1 MSAVGEIPVVT
12 IDGPSGS
19 GKGTLARRIAAQLG
33 FHLLDSGAIYRL
45 TALAA
50 ARAGVALDAP
60 AVVRVAETLDAQFL
74 PDGSILLAGECVDGV
89 LRTEQTGAMASQIA
103 ARPEVRAALFDRQ
116 KAFAQAPG
124 LVADGRDM
132 GTVVFP
138 DAPAKIFLDASAEIR
153 AERRYNQLIGNGFD
167 AKLPALI
174 AEIRERD
181 QRDRTRAVAPLV
193 PAADALVMDSSAL
206 SIETVEAQVMAFIL
220 TRGLNKAH

>member
-1 MSAVGEIPVVT
+1 M
-12 IDGPSGS
+12 
-19 GKGTLARRIAAQLG
+19 G

-50 ARAGVALDAP
+50 VQSGVALDAP
-60 AVVRVAETLDAQFL
+60 EVVRVAETLEAQFL

-103 ARPEVRAALFDRQ
+103 ARPEVRAALLDRQ

-138 DAPAKIFLDASAEIR
+138 DASAKIFLDASAEIR
-153 AERRYNQLIGNGFD
+153 AQRRYNQLIENGFD

-206 SIETVEAQVMAFIL
+206 SIEAVEAQVMAFIL
-220 TRGLNKAH
+220 ARGLYKAH

>member
-1 MSAVGEIPVVT
+1 MSALGGVPVVT

-50 ARAGVALDAP
+50 VQSGVALDAP
-60 AVVRVAETLDAQFL
+60 EVVRVAETLEAQFL

-103 ARPEVRAALFDRQ
+103 ARPEVRAALLDRQ

-138 DAPAKIFLDASAEIR
+138 DASAKIFLDASAEIR
-153 AERRYNQLIGNGFD
+153 AQRRYNQLIENGFD

-206 SIETVEAQVMAFIL
+206 SIEAVEAQVMAFIL
-220 TRGLNKAH
+220 ARGLYKAH

>member
-1 MSAVGEIPVVT
+1 MIPVVA

-19 GKGTLARRIAAQLG
+19 GKGTLARRIATRLG

-50 ARAGVALDAP
+50 AQSGVALDA
-60 AVVRVAETLDAQFL
+60 AEVVTLAETLDARFEA
-74 PDGSILLAGECVDGV
+74 DGSIYLSGICVDGI

-103 ARPEVRAALFDRQ
+103 ARPEVRTALFDRQ
-116 KAFAQAPG
+116 KAFARLPG

-138 DAPAKIFLDASAEIR
+138 EALAKIFLDASAEVR
-153 AERRYNQLIGNGFD
+153 AQRRYNQLIENGFD

-193 PAADALVMDSSAL
+193 PAADALVIDSSAL
-206 SIETVEAQVMAFIL
+206 SIEAVEAQVMAHL
-220 TRGLNKAH
+220 RARGMNEAH

>member
-1 MSAVGEIPVVT
+1 MSAGGGIPVVT

-19 GKGTLARRIAAQLG
+19 GKGTLARRIATHLG

-60 AVVRVAETLDAQFL
+60 AVVRVAEALDAQFL
-74 PDGSILLAGECVDGV
+74 PDGSIVLAGECVDGV
-89 LRTEQTGAMASQIA
+89 LRTEQTGAMASEIA

-153 AERRYNQLIGNGFD
+153 AQRRYNQLIGNGFD

-193 PAADALVMDSSAL
+193 PAADALVVDSSAL
-206 SIETVEAQVMAFIL
+206 SIEAVEAQVMAFIL
-220 TRGLNKAH
+220 SRGLNKAH